1 MRSRILAAAV
11 VAVAGVFLAGCG
23 AESNTHGTAALPRA
37 ATSWTF
43 LAPPSLTPVS
53 PISPA
58 TTEPRVTEEPIPEA
72 APPPPPE
79 PTEAPSPEN
88 PALPQNDVLE
98 QWEPAPGQVIPGGQ
112 ILNINN
118 GFACSAGWLTGA
130 GDRRFIITAGHCGVP
145 GQLFA
150 APDGHGNYPVIGT
163 MVDSWVN
170 GSPAGIFGVDIG
182 LIELYPT
189 TIATA
194 ALPLDVQVSGWQS
207 LGWLE
212 ATRPEICRLGY
223 RTGLSCGPYYTY
235 GNEGQFY
242 YQGFSNTGDSG
253 GPIFARHGGQLWAVG
268 VASAYD
274 FDMPALVGMS
284 IGDWMPGWDLTL
296 YTAG

>member
-1 MRSRILAAAV
+1 MRSRVLAAAV
-11 VAVAGVFLAGCG
+11 LAITGALLSGC
-23 AESNTHGTAALPRA
+23 ESESEVRDTAAPPPA
-37 ATSWTF
+37 TTSWTF
-43 LAPPSLTPVS
+43 LAPPSLTPLS
-53 PISPA
+53 PETTEAPE
-58 TTEPRVTEEPIPEA
+58 TTEPSMTEE
-72 APPPPPE
+72 PPPE
-79 PTEAPSPEN
+79 PTEVASPDN
-88 PALPQNDVLE
+88 PAVPQNDVLE
-98 QWEPAPGQVIPGGQ
+98 QWEPAPGHVVPGGQ

-150 APDGHGNYPVIGT
+150 VPDGHGNYPVIGS
-163 MVDSWVN
+163 MVDSRVN

-194 ALPLDVQVSGWQS
+194 ALPLDAQVSGWQS

-253 GPIFARHGGQLWAVG
+253 GPIFARYGGQLWAVG

>member
-1 MRSRILAAAV
+1 MRSRVLAAAV
-11 VAVAGVFLAGCG
+11 LAITGALLSGC
-23 AESNTHGTAALPRA
+23 ESESEVRDTAAPPPA
-37 ATSWTF
+37 TTSWTF
-43 LAPPSLTPVS
+43 LAPPSLTPLS
-53 PISPA
+53 PE
-58 TTEPRVTEEPIPEA
+58 TTEAPEAMEPSMTEE
-72 APPPPPE
+72 PPPE
-79 PTEAPSPEN
+79 PTEVASPDN
-88 PALPQNDVLE
+88 PAVPQNDVLE
-98 QWEPAPGQVIPGGQ
+98 QWEPAPGHVVPGGQ

-150 APDGHGNYPVIGT
+150 VPDGHGNYPVIGS
-163 MVDSWVN
+163 MVDSRVN

-194 ALPLDVQVSGWQS
+194 ALPLDAQVSGWQS

-253 GPIFARHGGQLWAVG
+253 GPIFARYGGQLWAVG